1 MNEIR
6 FYSTKDEH
14 GFLSNFAPYP
24 VDLDGKTWPTT
35 EHYFQAQK
43 FTDAQYAER
52 IRMTASPMI
61 AARLGRSRSVPIRP
75 DWEQVKDEIML
86 RALRAK
92 FSQRT
97 DLREMLLSTGAARI
111 VEHTANDRYWGDG
124 ADGQGL
130 NRLGELLMKVRD
142 ELRQATSQPEA
153 TGNDTGN

>member
-6 FYSTKDEH
+6 FYSTRDEP

-43 FTDAQYAER
+43 FTDAQSAER

-75 DWEQVKDEIML
+75 DWEQVKEEIML
-86 RALRAK
+86 TALRAK
-92 FSQRT
+92 FAQHGN
-97 DLREMLLSTGAARI
+97 LREMLLATGHARI
-111 VEHTANDRYWGDG
+111 IEHTTKDRYWGDG
-124 ADGQGL
+124 GDGQGL
-130 NRLGELLMKVRD
+130 NRLGELLMRVRD
-142 ELRQATSQPEA
+142 ELRCTKPGVGGAT
-153 TGNDTGN
+153 